1 MTIKFDGF
9 DEAIIG
15 ITANSDTIVY
25 DGNRILQLLSEKN
38 DFSAEDALEFMEF
51 NIIGLYAGEYTPVI
65 VWLDDPEGVL
75 AYVATLT
82 ED

>member
-1 MTIKFDGF
+1 MTIKLDGF

-15 ITANSDTIVY
+15 VTANSDTIVY
-25 DGNRILQLLSEKN
+25 DGNRIMQMLSEQN
-38 DFSAEDALEFMEF
+38 DFCAEDALEFMEY
-51 NIIGLYAGEYTPVI
+51 NIIGMYAGEYTPVI

>member
-15 ITANSDTIVY
+15 MTAKDDRIVY
-25 DGNRILQLLSEKN
+25 DGNRMLQMLSEQN
-38 DFSAEDALEFMEF
+38 DWPAEEALEFMEY

-65 VWLDDPEGVL
+65 VWSGDPEGVL

>member
-15 ITANSDTIVY
+15 VTANNDRIVY
-25 DGNRILQLLSEKN
+25 DGNRILQVLSEQN
-38 DFSAEDALEFMEF
+38 GWPEEEALEFMEF
-51 NIIGLYAGEYTPVI
+51 NIIGLYAGEHTPVI
-65 VWLDDPEGVL
+65 VWSGNPEGVL
-75 AYVATLT
+75 AYVATIT

>member
-25 DGNRILQLLSEKN
+25 DGNRILQLLSEQN
-38 DFSAEDALEFMEF
+38 DFSAEEALEFMEF